1 MKMKT
6 WLIPEAAQSRKCCW
20 SIASSLI
27 TLNTYFA
34 ARIMGWGEP
43 SHTAAYSQQAVSTQ
57 PPHGHQYPASP
68 VQGGGKRA
76 KKWCLLSVTPLN
88 RSHLP
93 SWIFPPSF
101 SSLFACTCSHISH
114 FAVPV
119 PSVTL
124 SWLLKQPPWGHYF
137 NFHAFDCGVCLTENP
152 PWLRHQPGAS

>member
-1 MKMKT
+1 MTHSRSCTKQKVL
-6 WLIPEAAQSRKCCW
+6 LIYSLQSDYIKYVLCCAYYGMRRA
-20 SIASSLI
+20 IAHS
-27 TLNTYFA
+27 
-34 ARIMGWGEP
+34 
-43 SHTAAYSQQAVSTQ
+43 AAYSQQAVSTQ

-76 KKWCLLSVTPLN
+76 KKWCLLSVTPLH

-101 SSLFACTCSHISH
+101 SSLFACICSHISH

>member
-34 ARIMGWGEP
+34 ARIRGWGEP
-43 SHTAAYSQQAVSTQ
+43 SHTLLLIRSRQWAPSRPTATNTCAER
-57 PPHGHQYPASP
+57 
-68 VQGGGKRA
+68 GKRA

-101 SSLFACTCSHISH
+101 SSLFACTCSHVSH

-124 SWLLKQPPWGHYF
+124 SWLLQQPPWGHSS
-137 NFHAFDCGVCLTENP
+137 NFHAFDCGVCLTEDP

>member
-34 ARIMGWGEP
+34 ARIRGWGEP
-43 SHTAAYSQQAVSTQ
+43 SHTLLLIRSRQWAPSCPTATNIL
-57 PPHGHQYPASP
+57 PHPCREGEKGQKM
-68 VQGGGKRA
+68 V
-76 KKWCLLSVTPLN
+76 LN
-88 RSHLP
+88 RFHLP

-101 SSLFACTCSHISH
+101 SSLFACTCSHVSH

-124 SWLLKQPPWGHYF
+124 SWLLKQPPWGHSS
-137 NFHAFDCGVCLTENP
+137 NFHAFDCGVCLTEDP

>member
-1 MKMKT
+1 MTHSRSCTKQKVL
-6 WLIPEAAQSRKCCW
+6 LIYSLQSDYIKYVLCC
-20 SIASSLI
+20 AYYGMRRAI
-27 TLNTYFA
+27 THCCLFA
-34 ARIMGWGEP
+34 AGSEHPATPR
-43 SHTAAYSQQAVSTQ
+43 
-57 PPHGHQYPASP
+57 PPISCLTCAGR
-68 VQGGGKRA
+68 GKRA